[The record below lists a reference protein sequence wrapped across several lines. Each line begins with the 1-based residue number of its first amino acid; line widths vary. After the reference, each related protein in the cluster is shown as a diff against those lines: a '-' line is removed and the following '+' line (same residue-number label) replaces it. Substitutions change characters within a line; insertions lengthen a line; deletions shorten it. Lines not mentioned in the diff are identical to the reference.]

1 MPRYMRGTGRWLQD
15 PTLTVS
21 CSIYCTWLF
30 IDPTH
35 WTRRSSPFYWLDS
48 GHRQC
53 ICSRVPLDLKL
64 MEGRLNICISS
75 CEDIIYNFCHF
86 SRYKLEI
93 ASFSWGFK
101 MKSKQQSWERFRTK
115 YKKQNKTEQNKTKTK
130 KPLLFCIWGY
140 FALKIVKLI
149 FLLHVTL
156 LNLSY
161 IIMVLKERMH
171 WKAIS
176 NKSDCECKFYL
187 ISMKYVAFL

>member
-35 WTRRSSPFYWLDS
+35 WTRRSSPFYRLDS

-53 ICSRVPLDLKL
+53 ICSRVPSDLKL

-86 SRYKLEI
+86 SRYKHEI
-93 ASFSWGFK
+93 ALFPWGFK

-115 YKKQNKTEQNKTKTK
+115 YKKQNKT
-130 KPLLFCIWGY
+130 KPKPKNLSYLYLRLFR
-140 FALKIVKLI
+140 LKNCEIDFFTPCHSVKLI
-149 FLLHVTL
+149 IHY
-156 LNLSY
+156 NSSERANA
-161 IIMVLKERMH
+161 LKGD
-171 WKAIS
+171 KQ
-176 NKSDCECKFYL
+176 
-187 ISMKYVAFL
+187 